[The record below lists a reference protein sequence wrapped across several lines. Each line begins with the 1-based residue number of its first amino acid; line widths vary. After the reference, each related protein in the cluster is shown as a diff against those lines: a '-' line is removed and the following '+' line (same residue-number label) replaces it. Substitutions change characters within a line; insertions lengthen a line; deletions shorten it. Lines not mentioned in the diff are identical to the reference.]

1 MPPFDPEFMEFYRAP
16 VLLPTRMLI
25 GEELEPVMPAP
36 VGVAAAVNATAP
48 RFEGLHEHVAVKLD
62 EDPVANLFLHPG
74 KTLPFIL
81 KVIFDATVTVAV
93 MTTGERKVAVVAA
106 PAN

>member
-1 MPPFDPEFMEFYRAP
+1 
-16 VLLPTRMLI
+16 MLI
-25 GEELEPVMPAP
+25 CGATELEIPAP

-48 RFEGLHEHVAVKLD
+48 RFDGLHVQVAVKLD

-74 KTLPFIL
+74 KTHPFTL

-93 MTTGERKVAVVAA
+93 MTIGERKVAVVAA
-106 PAN
+106 PANWNNEKAEVSTTFVTMIVIA

>member
-1 MPPFDPEFMEFYRAP
+1 MPPFAPQFVEFYRAP
-16 VLLPTRMLI
+16 VLLPTRILI
-25 GEELEPVMPAP
+25 WGATELEIPAP

-62 EDPVANLFLHPG
+62 PEPVVILFLHPG

-93 MTTGERKVAVVAA
+93 MTTGERKVAVVTA

>member
-1 MPPFDPEFMEFYRAP
+1 
-16 VLLPTRMLI
+16 MLI
-25 GEELEPVMPAP
+25 DEEFEPVIPAP

-48 RFEGLHEHVAVKLD
+48 RFDGLHVHVAVKLD

-93 MTTGERKVAVVAA
+93 MITGERKVAVVAA